1 MSEEKD
7 GERAAAGE
15 RSHGGMV
22 PQGASWGPG
31 GTMRFET
38 LAVHAGRKTDE
49 TGGIAP
55 PLYLATTFERDEAGV
70 PLGGHTYIRESHP
83 MNDLLEAALAPL
95 DGGEAALGFAS
106 GMAAGAAL
114 LQALPPGGRVIL
126 PDDVYYGYRVVAWE
140 FLPAWGLSAG
150 FCNMSDLG
158 ALERTLKNGATLVWL
173 ETPSNPRLAITD
185 LSAAAALAKAAGALV
200 LVDGTFA
207 TPALQRPLEHGA
219 DVVLHATTKYL
230 GGHSDVQGGALVFR
244 RKDALHEKVRHVRH
258 LLGAVAA
265 PFNSWLV
272 LRGIRSLACRM
283 ARHSANG
290 LAVARSLSTQ
300 PAVSVVHYPGLASH
314 PGHTVAAR
322 QMSSFG
328 GMLSFRAKG
337 GAEAAIR
344 CVARAK
350 LFTRATSL
358 GGVESLI
365 EHRATS
371 EGPGGT
377 APPDL
382 VRLSVGLEHPDDLV
396 ADLVQALA

>member
-1 MSEEKD
+1 
-7 GERAAAGE
+7 
-15 RSHGGMV
+15 
-22 PQGASWGPG
+22 
-31 GTMRFET
+31 MRFET
-38 LAVHAGRKTDE
+38 LTVHAGRRGDE
-49 TGGIAP
+49 TGGVAP
-55 PLYLATTFERDEAGV
+55 PLHLATTFERDEAGL

-83 MNDLLEAALAPL
+83 MHDLLEAALAPL
-95 DGGEAALGFAS
+95 DGGEAALSFAS
-106 GMAAGAAL
+106 GMAAGVAV
-114 LQALPPGGRVIL
+114 LQSLPPGGRVIL
-126 PDDVYYGYRVVAWE
+126 PEDVYYGYRVAARE
-140 FLPAWGLSAG
+140 YLPCWGLSAA
-150 FCNMSDLG
+150 FCDMTDLS
-158 ALERTLKNGATLVWL
+158 ALERTLAAGASLVWL
-173 ETPSNPRLAITD
+173 ETPSNPLLSITD
-185 LSAAAALAKAAGALV
+185 LPAASALAHGAGAVV

-207 TPALQRPLEHGA
+207 TPALQRPIEHGA
-219 DVVLHATTKYL
+219 DIVLHATTKYF

-244 RKDALHEKVRHVRH
+244 KRDPLFEKVRHARH
-258 LLGAVAA
+258 ILGAVAA

-272 LRGIRSLACRM
+272 LRGLRSLACRM

-290 LAVARSLSTQ
+290 LAVASALGSH
-300 PAVSVVHYPGLASH
+300 PAVAAVHYPGLPSH
-314 PGHTVAAR
+314 PGHSVAGR

-328 GMLSFRAKG
+328 GMLSFRVKG
-337 GAEAAIR
+337 GAEGAIR

-396 ADLVQALA
+396 GDLFQALS